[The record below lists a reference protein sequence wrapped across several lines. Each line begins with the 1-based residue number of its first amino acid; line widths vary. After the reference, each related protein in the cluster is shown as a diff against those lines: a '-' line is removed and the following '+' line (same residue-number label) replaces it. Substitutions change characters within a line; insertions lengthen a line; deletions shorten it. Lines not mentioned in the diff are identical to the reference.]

1 MKGSDI
7 INCIVLKK
15 GKGEITNG
23 YSQGHTAIDLVGENY
38 TIDDIVAHSSGT
50 IIETQDGY
58 SNMKGSTGILSYGN
72 YLRIDHHNGYETLY
86 AHMEKG
92 LPVKAGA
99 TVEKGQLIG
108 HMSDSG
114 NAYGKHLHFEIIKN
128 GTRINPT
135 DYLDKEFPSNNNSS
149 SSTKYQL
156 GDTVKINGVYISS
169 TSSDR
174 LTPAIT
180 EGTITKIITGT
191 HNPYLLDN
199 GKIGWVNDNTIVSKV
214 TKTNPKEYLSNT
226 TYKGF
231 SIVDALKEIGIDSSY
246 NYRKQLAELN
256 DISNYTG
263 TGIQNNY
270 MLNLLKQGKLRS
282 K

>member
-58 SNMKGSTGILSYGN
+58 SNMKGSTGSLSYGN

-99 TVEKGQLIG
+99 IVEKGQFIG

-128 GTRINPT
+128 GAVVASVDAKQEGFETQLST
-135 DYLDKEFPSNNNSS
+135 LLDKMEDVAILTEEEMNQDASAKVSLIEERV
-149 SSTKYQL
+149 STK
-156 GDTVKINGVYISS
+156 GNE
-169 TSSDR
+169 
-174 LTPAIT
+174 A
-180 EGTITKIITGT
+180 
-191 HNPYLLDN
+191 
-199 GKIGWVNDNTIVSKV
+199 SK
-214 TKTNPKEYLSNT
+214 
-226 TYKGF
+226 
-231 SIVDALKEIGIDSSY
+231 
-246 NYRKQLAELN
+246 Q
-256 DISNYTG
+256 
-263 TGIQNNY
+263 
-270 MLNLLKQGKLRS
+270 
-282 K
+282 